1 MNSLFLI
8 KQEMF
13 ERKQQLMT
21 SFLTILLGITAIV
34 SVNTISQS
42 SQAAVKKELEQL
54 GTNVLILPRDATIQ
68 SYYAA
73 DLGIGEL
80 PESYVSLLA
89 NSGIHGMDNLSPKLS
104 TALEIRGKEFIL
116 TGILPKNE
124 IRSKVFWQQESGL
137 FAMEGQQSAECLV
150 ADINLD
156 GDVPAGRNP
165 IETLGSG
172 QILLGHE
179 AASILSL
186 SPGSNLEIMNRTFTV
201 LSVLPR
207 SGTVDDS
214 RIFAHLHQV
223 QELLK
228 KPDTINVIE
237 VVGCCEKI
245 FEGLV
250 PKINALLPLAKVMT
264 ISHVVE
270 TQIRTNR
277 MMEKIAWVFIFL
289 ISLVG
294 GSGIANYMYGNVN
307 DRKKEIGTLMAL
319 GAGSGFVLKL
329 FFAKAFILGLAGG
342 VGGYATGTALAVVVG
357 PYLADIPVAPIPV
370 LAGLAVLL
378 SMGIALIATFLPA
391 RNAALVDP
399 CIAFKEV

>member
-54 GTNVLILPRDATIQ
+54 GTNVLILPRDATVQ

-104 TALEIRGKEFIL
+104 TALEIEGKEFIL

-124 IRSKVFWQQESGL
+124 IKSKLFWQEESGL
-137 FAMEGQQSAECLV
+137 FGMDGQQAQECLV

-156 GDVPAGRNP
+156 GAAPAGRNP

-186 SPGSNLEIMNRTFTV
+186 SPGSNLEFMGRTFTV

-250 PKINALLPLAKVMT
+250 SKINALLPLAKVMT
-264 ISHVVE
+264 IGHVVE

-277 MMEKIAWVFIFL
+277 MMEKIAWVFILL
-289 ISLVG
+289 IVLVG

-329 FFAKAFILGLAGG
+329 FFAKAIILGLAGG
-342 VGGYATGTALAVVVG
+342 VGGYATGTVLAVVLG

-378 SMGIALIATFLPA
+378 SLGIALIATFLPA

>member
-54 GTNVLILPRDATIQ
+54 GTNVLILPRDATVQ

-104 TALEIRGKEFIL
+104 TALEIEGKKFIL

-124 IRSKVFWQQESGL
+124 TRSKVFWKQESG
-137 FAMEGQQSAECLV
+137 FFGMDGQQAQECLV

-156 GDVPAGRNP
+156 GAVPAGRNP

-186 SPGSNLEIMNRTFTV
+186 SPGSNLEFMGRTFTV

-237 VVGCCEKI
+237 VVGCCQKI

-264 ISHVVE
+264 IGHVVE

-277 MMEKIAWVFIFL
+277 MMEKIAWVFILL
-289 ISLVG
+289 IVLLG

-378 SMGIALIATFLPA
+378 SLGIALIATFLPA

>member
-54 GTNVLILPRDATIQ
+54 GTNVLILPRDATVQ

-104 TALEIRGKEFIL
+104 TALEIGGKEFIL

-156 GDVPAGRNP
+156 GAAPAGRNL

-186 SPGSNLEIMNRTFTV
+186 SPGGNLEIMSRTFTV

-207 SGTVDDS
+207 SVTVDDS

-250 PKINALLPLAKVMT
+250 SKINALLPLAKVMT
-264 ISHVVE
+264 IGHVVE

-277 MMEKIAWVFIFL
+277 MMEKIAWVFILL
-289 ISLVG
+289 IVLVG

-329 FFAKAFILGLAGG
+329 FFAKAIILGLAGG
-342 VGGYATGTALAVVVG
+342 VGGYATGTVLAVVLG

-378 SMGIALIATFLPA
+378 SLGIALIATFLPA